1 MMSAK
6 FPLFAVPKTNA
17 YQVVYATMAK
27 NKVLISVTLTLNVSH
42 VVVTSFSAAISLIVF
57 KNVMLIVIVI
67 LGAALLIF
75 VQLQH
80 YVRAGK
86 VMEITVIWGVNA

>member
-1 MMSAK
+1 MSAK
-6 FPLFAVPKTNA
+6 FPLFVVLRTNV
-17 YQVVYATMAK
+17 YQVVYAIMAR
-27 NKVLISVTLTLNVSH
+27 NKVLTFVTLTLNVSH
-42 VVVTSFSAAISLIVF
+42 VVVTSFSAVISLIVF

-80 YVRAGK
+80 YVRAGQ